1 MKKPGWGGQAYW
13 MGEGKR
19 KALLNFGGLFRIC
32 LYESDQQ
39 HMQVSSHPQASIVHP
54 QSSSTGLEHPQSKVS
69 STFVF
74 SLRADF
80 LAISLFVSF
89 FLMLAIFQSSFTPFL
104 RLTTS
109 SFPF

>member
-1 MKKPGWGGQAYW
+1 MGDGKKSPLEFWRAFSN
-13 MGEGKR
+13 
-19 KALLNFGGLFRIC
+19 LP
-32 LYESDQQ
+32 LYENDQQ
-39 HMQVSSHPQASIVHP
+39 HMHVSTHPQASIVHP
-54 QSSSTGLEHPQSKVS
+54 QSSSSTGREHPQSKVS

-89 FLMLAIFQSSFTPFL
+89 ILMLAIFHPSFTPFL

-109 SFPF
+109 SLPF